1 MKAFHKLALS
11 APFGRVNRVIVA
23 SAAVALLV
31 IAAGPGSGVVSAR
44 VTHASCSGGSLTV
57 WVDSVRKPAAD
68 AYKASHPK
76 VCTNIVT
83 WDGDSNGAT
92 EGQTDVEKW
101 NEAGSGWPNV
111 MFSEQVNDPIWMAK
125 APWNYAVNLKGLI
138 KSSVLKYWSMTSLAQ
153 CTVGGKLICLQDN
166 LAPEVLW
173 VNTHLMKKFGY
184 KVPRTWQQWAAIGK
198 SVAKHHKGYIVG
210 TLGDS
215 YGGWLYYW
223 ANQCPLEHFVKGGT
237 LEINPKNA
245 HCTEMTKLLQPL
257 VKDGSVVDSSVFD
270 TDFPTHWGKPDKVLM
285 LPGADWYAL
294 SILQDTIGIPAGQIT
309 AKDPLAWGSSKTVT
323 TGQIGGGPWIVSRHD
338 KGKQLKLD
346 ASFVEWETT
355 KFNPLPLSNPNS
367 RPGLPADSK
376 IAKPWL
382 ASLNKDKYFSA
393 PPGPAIQ
400 KAVGEVWSGWSI
412 VTYSDQPFWSTDVK
426 GGLAQHKSLG
436 SSFSAYAK
444 DLVNA
449 AKEAG
454 YSVKG

>member
-1 MKAFHKLALS
+1 MNGFEKAF
-11 APFGRVNRVIVA
+11 GRSRRAV
-23 SAAVALLV
+23 VALATV
-31 IAAGPGSGVVSAR
+31 AAMTVVVGPGAGIVSAQSH
-44 VTHASCSGGSLTV
+44 HATCSGGSITV
-57 WVDSVRKPAAD
+57 WVDSVRKPEAD
-68 AYKASHPK
+68 AYKAAHPS
-76 VCTNIVT
+76 VCTTIET

-101 NEAGSGWPNV
+101 NQAGSGWPNV

-125 APWNYAVNLKGLI
+125 APWNYAANLKGLL
-138 KSSVLKYWSMTSLAQ
+138 KSSVLKNWSKTSLAQ

-184 KVPRTWQQWAAIGK
+184 KVPKTWQQWAAIGK
-198 SVAKHHKGYIVG
+198 DVAKHHKGYIIG

-223 ANQCPLEHFVKGGT
+223 ANRCPLEHFVKGGD
-237 LEINPKNA
+237 LLINPNDA
-245 HCTEMTKLLQPL
+245 QCSEMTKLLQPL
-257 VKDGSVVDSSVFD
+257 VSDGSVVDSSVFD
-270 TDFPTHWGKPDKVLM
+270 TDFPKTWGKKDKVLM

-294 SILQDTIGIPAGQIT
+294 SILQDTIGIPSGQIT
-309 AKDPLAWGSSKTVT
+309 AKDPLAWGNSSKVT
-323 TGQIGGGPWIVSRHD
+323 DGQIGGGPWIVSRHD
-338 KGKQLKLD
+338 KGAQLKLD
-346 ASFVEWETT
+346 ASFVVWETT
-355 KFNPLPLSNPNS
+355 AFNPLPLSNPNS

-393 PPGPAIQ
+393 PPGPAIL

-412 VTYSDQPFWSTDVK
+412 VTYSDQPYWSTDVK
-426 GGLAQHKSLG
+426 GGLAQHKSLS
-436 SSFSAYAK
+436 SSFSAYAH

-449 AKEAG
+449 AQAAG
-454 YSVKG
+454 YTVKS